1 MRMIAAIVL
10 AATLWGNLEPGPHA
24 VGFKQLE
31 RSDASR
37 PYRAAKSLDGTPRS
51 GERARPIHIYI
62 WYPAESSS
70 AKPLTFGDYVDLVA
84 NETLLGTPTAQQ
96 LQRGEDSLFAAPLLN
111 TVTREQRAQ
120 LRAIPSRAIRDAKPV
135 AGEFPLILYSLG
147 SAALANVTPEFLAS
161 HGYVV
166 VQAPRVGA
174 FAGLPADN
182 RDALDLDTKLRDMD
196 FVLNVV
202 RSEVKQ
208 ADMHNIG
215 SLGFSAGGRWA
226 LAAAMKNPDVHAVVS
241 LDSVMLFNDPVN
253 EAWKRLP
260 SYNLDNVK
268 VPVLHMVRTAFA
280 KQEDPKLWES
290 MRYAD
295 RTYMLF
301 DEPMLD
307 HWDFQSVGYATSLA
321 GVRSNDAQK
330 IATNFET
337 FNRIALAFLDANLK
351 GRSFSPKDQPGV
363 KVTHLSA
370 EAAPLTVPDFLGAID
385 EDDADA
391 AIAAYRK
398 LWKSRGTPPVTE
410 AVVNVAG
417 YNLLLGG
424 RPDEGMKLLALN
436 AEAFPN
442 SANVYDSLADA
453 YLAAGDRDKAREL
466 AKKAATLLDADTT
479 LTPERRAAIK
489 MSIDQK
495 LQ

>member
-1 MRMIAAIVL
+1 MLGAIVL

-24 VGFKQLE
+24 VGFQHIE
-31 RSDASR
+31 RYDASR
-37 PYRAAKSLDGTPRS
+37 PYRSAKTLEGTPRS
-51 GERARPIHIYI
+51 GERARPINLYI
-62 WYPAESSS
+62 WYPAEASN
-70 AKPLTFGDYVDLVA
+70 ATPLTFGDYVDLVA
-84 NETLLGTPTAQQ
+84 NETRFGTVTADQK
-96 LQRGEDSLFAAPLLN
+96 QRAEDSLFAAPLLN
-111 TVTREQRAQ
+111 SVTREQRAQ
-120 LRAIPSRAIRDAKPV
+120 MRAIPSHAIRDAKPL
-135 AGEFPLILYSLG
+135 AGPFPLILYSLG
-147 SAALANVTPEFLAS
+147 SAALAHVTPEYLAS

-202 RSEVKQ
+202 RADVKQ

-226 LAAAMKNPDVHAVVS
+226 LAAAMKSPDVHAVVS
-241 LDSVMLFNDPVN
+241 LDSVMLFNDPIN

-260 SYNLDNVK
+260 SYNLDAVK

-307 HWDFQSVGYATSLA
+307 HWDFQSIGYATSLA
-321 GVRSNDAQK
+321 GVRANDAQK

-337 FNRIALAFLDANLK
+337 FNRITLAFLDANLK
-351 GRSFSPKDQPGV
+351 GKSFSPKDQPGV
-363 KVTHLSA
+363 KVSHLAA
-370 EAAPLTVPDFLGAID
+370 EAAPMTVPEFLGAID
-385 EDDADA
+385 EDGADA
-391 AIAAYRK
+391 AIAAYRR
-398 LWKSRGTPPVTE
+398 LWKTRGTPPVTE

-424 RPDEGMKLLALN
+424 RPAEGMRLLALN

-453 YLAAGDRDKAREL
+453 YLAAGDREKAREL

-489 MSIDQK
+489 TSIEGK